1 MRQQN
6 LPSERGK
13 SLSRPFPA
21 ALFLLAVLLL
31 AAAALL
37 AWVRA
42 ARDRANLVTDGA
54 RWIWFTL
61 DVYEQKP
68 AHFWTWREF
77 TLDAAPGRAAAKL
90 FIDPGGTLTVNGS
103 KFPRVEQRPGS
114 SLALFDIAPALV
126 AGTNRIV
133 IEAESQTG
141 AGGILFCLDLPGGRR
156 VISDSTW
163 RIALSE
169 ASVGRGDQRAAVWGR
184 PPMYPWSYPR
194 LPD

>member
-1 MRQQN
+1 V
-6 LPSERGK
+6 RG
-13 SLSRPFPA
+13 SLLSRPFPA

-77 TLDAAPGRAAAKL
+77 SLDAVPPKAAAKL
-90 FIDPGGTLTVNGS
+90 FIDPGGSLTVNGS
-103 KFPRVEQRPGS
+103 RFPRVEQRPGS
-114 SLALFDIAPALV
+114 SLAVLDVASSLI
-126 AGTNRIV
+126 AGTNRVV
-133 IEAESQTG
+133 IETESATG
-141 AGGILFCLDLPGGRR
+141 AGAILFCLDLPDGRR
-156 VISDSTW
+156 VISDSSW

-169 ASVGRGDQRAAVWGR
+169 ASIGSGDRRAAVWGR
-184 PPMYPWSYPR
+184 PPMYPWGYPH
-194 LPD
+194 LPR

>member
-1 MRQQN
+1 MRGS
-6 LPSERGK
+6 L
-13 SLSRPFPA
+13 LSRPFPA

-31 AAAALL
+31 TAAALL

-77 TLDAAPGRAAAKL
+77 SLDAAPPKALAEL
-90 FIDPGGTLTVNGS
+90 FIDPGGSLTVNGS

-114 SLALFDIAPALV
+114 PLAVFDVAAALAPGL
-126 AGTNRIV
+126 NRIV
-133 IEAESQTG
+133 IETESGTG
-141 AGGILFCLDLPGGRR
+141 AGAILFCLDLPGGRR
-156 VISDSTW
+156 VISDSSW

-169 ASVGRGDQRAAVWGR
+169 ASIGIGDGRAAVWGR
-184 PPMYPWSYPR
+184 PPMYPWGYPR
-194 LPD
+194 ISP

>member
-1 MRQQN
+1 LRQQSHR
-6 LPSERGK
+6 SERGK
-13 SLSRPFPA
+13 LLSRPFPA
-21 ALFLLAVLLL
+21 VLFLLAVLLL

-68 AHFWTWREF
+68 AHFWTWRDF
-77 TLDAAPGRAAAKL
+77 SLDAVPDRAVAKL
-90 FIDPGGTLTVNGS
+90 FIDPRGSLAVNGS
-103 KFPRVEQRPGS
+103 KFPRVEQRPAS
-114 SLALFDIAPALV
+114 PLAVFDIAASLV
-126 AGTNRIV
+126 AGTNRIL

-141 AGGILFCLDLPGGRR
+141 AGGILFCLELPGGRR
-156 VISDSTW
+156 VTSDSTW

-169 ASVGRGDQRAAVWGR
+169 AVVGKEDRHAAVWGR
-184 PPMYPWSYPR
+184 PPMYPWGYPR
-194 LPD
+194 LPQ